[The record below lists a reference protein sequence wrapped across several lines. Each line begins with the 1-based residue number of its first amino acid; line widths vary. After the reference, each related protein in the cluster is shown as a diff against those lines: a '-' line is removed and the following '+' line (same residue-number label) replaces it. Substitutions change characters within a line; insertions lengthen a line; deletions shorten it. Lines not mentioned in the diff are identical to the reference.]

1 MAGNITGVAT
11 SFGLPN
17 YQGQL
22 FGLTPYDTP
31 LLSAIGGLTG
41 GRQTESTQLEWQTY
55 DLRDP
60 SAGRARLEGATAPT
74 AEARVRGVVRNV
86 VEVHQEVVAVSYTK
100 QAAIRQYSSAASA
113 PFITADDDGQ
123 ENPVTDEM
131 SFQLEQAIK
140 GIALDVNYSFWNG
153 QFVNPT
159 TNASARQTRGVL
171 QAVTT
176 NVVDKSV
183 VSYTGFSSATDTITG
198 THALANG
205 DKVIFSRTGD
215 YATQATGITAG
226 RIYYVVNVVGTTTFK
241 VSLTSG
247 GAAITLGTSTSN
259 LDLRKTWATTLT
271 NTVFEDAVQLA
282 YDNGGLT
289 ENSTATICCNST
301 QKRALTAAY
310 ASAYLKADPL
320 AGTRNV
326 GGLALETIYTD
337 FGRFNILLDR
347 HIPRDTIAILSLEQ
361 FAPVFLAVPDKGIF
375 FAEPLAKTGASDQ
388 VQLYG
393 EIGLQYGAEN
403 AHAVIRGLAV

>member
-1 MAGNITGVAT
+1 MATAPITGTAD

-31 LLSAIGGLTG
+31 LLSAMGGLTG

-60 SAGRARLEGATAPT
+60 SSGRARLEGAAAPT

-100 QAAIRQYSSAASA
+100 QAAIRQYSSATQA

-140 GIALDVNYSFWNG
+140 GIALDVNFSFWNG
-153 QFVNPT
+153 QFQNPT
-159 TNASARQTRGVL
+159 TNATPRKTRGVL
-171 QAVTT
+171 QAITT
-176 NVVDKSV
+176 NVVEKSDHT
-183 VSYTGFSSATDTITG
+183 YTGATSDSSNVITP
-198 THALANG
+198 TVAHALTNG
-205 DKVIFSRTGD
+205 DKVIFNNTG
-215 YATQATGITAG
+215 AMAGVTAG
-226 RIYYVVNVVGTTTFK
+226 RIYYVVNQATTVSFK

-247 GAAITLGTSTSN
+247 GAAIAVGASVAN
-259 LDLRKTWATTLT
+259 IDVRKPWATALD

-289 ENSTATICCNST
+289 EN
-301 QKRALTAAY
+301 
-310 ASAYLKADPL
+310 
-320 AGTRNV
+320 
-326 GGLALETIYTD
+326 
-337 FGRFNILLDR
+337 
-347 HIPRDTIAILSLEQ
+347 
-361 FAPVFLAVPDKGIF
+361 
-375 FAEPLAKTGASDQ
+375 
-388 VQLYG
+388 
-393 EIGLQYGAEN
+393 
-403 AHAVIRGLAV
+403 

>member
-1 MAGNITGVAT
+1 MATAPITGTAL
-11 SFGLPN
+11 SYGLPN

-31 LLSAIGGLTG
+31 LLSAIGGLTS

-60 SAGRARLEGATAPT
+60 SSGRARLEGANAPT

-100 QAAIRQYSSAASA
+100 QAAIRQYSSAGSA

-153 QFVNPT
+153 QFNNPS
-159 TNASARQTRGVL
+159 TNATARQTRGIL

-183 VSYTGFSSATDTITG
+183 VTYTGASSDSSDVITTVG
-198 THALANG
+198 AHALTNG
-205 DKVIFSRTGD
+205 DKVTFTNTGT
-215 YATQATGITAG
+215 AAGITAG
-226 RIYYVVNVVGTTTFK
+226 RIYYVVNQSTTVSFK

-247 GAAITLGTSTSN
+247 GAAIAIGASSAN
-259 LDLRKTWATTLT
+259 LTVRKPWATVLD

-289 ENSTATICCNST
+289 ENSTATICVNST

-326 GGLALETIYTD
+326 GGLDLETIYTD

-347 HIPRDTIAILSLEQ
+347 HIPRDTIVILSLEQ
-361 FAPVFLAVPDKGIF
+361 LAPVFLAVPDKGIF

-393 EIGLQYGAEN
+393 EIGLQYGAET
-403 AHAVIRGLAV
+403 AHAVIRGLKV

>member
-1 MAGNITGVAT
+1 MAGNITGVADT
-11 SFGLPN
+11 FGLPN

-100 QAAIRQYSSAASA
+100 QAAMKMYRSPTAD
-113 PFITADDDGQ
+113 PFSTADDDGQ

-140 GIALDVNYSFWNG
+140 GIALDVNYTFWNG
-153 QFVNPT
+153 RFQNPT
-159 TNASARQTRGVL
+159 TNASPRKTRGIL
-171 QAVTT
+171 QAITT
-176 NVVDKSV
+176 NVVDKSTSV
-183 VSYTGFSSATDTITG
+183 ITGLSSSASAVAETSTG
-198 THALANG
+198 LANTN
-205 DKVIFSRTGD
+205 KIVFTNTGD
-215 YATQATGITAG
+215 MTNVTAG
-226 RIYYVVNVVGTTTFK
+226 KIYYVVGKTTDAFG
-241 VSLTSG
+241 VSSTSG
-247 GAAITLGTSTSN
+247 GTAIVLGTSTSN
-259 LDLRKTWATTLT
+259 VSYRVPYATALASTT
-271 NTVFEDAVQLA
+271 FEDAVQLA

-301 QKRALTAAY
+301 QKRALTKAY
-310 ASAYLKADPL
+310 ASAYLQADPM

-393 EIGLQYGAEN
+393 EIGLQYGAET
-403 AHAVIRGLAV
+403 AHAIIRGLKV

>member
-1 MAGNITGVAT
+1 MAGNITGTAD

-60 SAGRARLEGATAPT
+60 SSGRARLEGAAAPT

-100 QAAIRQYSSAASA
+100 QAAIRQYSSATSA

-140 GIALDVNYSFWNG
+140 GIALDVNYTFWNG
-153 QFVNPT
+153 QFQNPT
-159 TNASARQTRGVL
+159 TNATPRRTRGVL
-171 QAVTT
+171 QAITT
-176 NVVDKSV
+176 NVVDKSG
-183 VSYTGFSSATDTITG
+183 VSYTGFSTATDTVTG
-198 THALANG
+198 THALSNG
-205 DKVIFSRTGD
+205 DKVVFNNVGD
-215 YATQATGITAG
+215 ATGITAG
-226 RIYYVVNVVGTTTFK
+226 RIYYAVSVSGTASFK
-241 VSLTSG
+241 VALTSG
-247 GAAITLGTSTSN
+247 GAAITLGTSTTN
-259 LDLRKTWATTLT
+259 VDVRKPWATTLT

-310 ASAYLKADPL
+310 AGAYLKADPM

-361 FAPVFLAVPDKGIF
+361 FAPVFLAVPDKGI
-375 FAEPLAKTGASDQ
+375 L
-388 VQLYG
+388 
-393 EIGLQYGAEN
+393 
-403 AHAVIRGLAV
+403 

>member
-1 MAGNITGVAT
+1 MATAPITGTAD

-60 SAGRARLEGATAPT
+60 SSGRARLEGAAAPT

-100 QAAIRQYSSAASA
+100 QAAIRQYSSATSA

-153 QFVNPT
+153 QFQNPT
-159 TNASARQTRGVL
+159 TNASPRRTRGVL
-171 QAVTT
+171 QAITT
-176 NVVDKSV
+176 NVVDKSGV
-183 VSYTGFSSATDTITG
+183 TYTGFSSATDTITG
-198 THALANG
+198 THALSNG
-205 DKVIFSRTGD
+205 EKVIFNSTG
-215 YATQATGITAG
+215 AASGITAG
-226 RIYYVVNVVGTTTFK
+226 RIYYAVNVVGTTTFK

-259 LDLRKTWATTLT
+259 IDVRRPWATALD

-289 ENSTATICCNST
+289 ENSTATICVNST

>member
-1 MAGNITGVAT
+1 MATAAITGTAL
-11 SFGLPN
+11 SYGLPN

-60 SAGRARLEGATAPT
+60 SSNRTRLEGAAAPT

-100 QAAIRQYSSAASA
+100 QAAIRQYSSAGSA

-140 GIALDVNYSFWNG
+140 GIALDVNFSFWNG
-153 QFVNPT
+153 QFQNPT
-159 TNASARQTRGVL
+159 TNATPRKTRGVL
-171 QAVTT
+171 QAITT
-176 NVVDKSV
+176 NVVDKSLL
-183 VSYTGFSSATDTITG
+183 SYTAGSSASSTITK
-198 THALANG
+198 THGLVAGNKVVFTSVG
-205 DKVIFSRTGD
+205 D
-215 YATQATGITAG
+215 ATNIVAG
-226 RIYYVVNVVGTTTFK
+226 RVYYVVNPNTTVDFQ

-247 GAAITLGTSTSN
+247 GAAIVLGTSTSN
-259 LDLRKTWATTLT
+259 LDFHQPWATTLV

-310 ASAYLKADPL
+310 ASAYLKADPM

-326 GGLALETIYTD
+326 GGLSLETIYTD

-393 EIGLQYGAEN
+393 EIGLQYGAET